1 MYFPS
6 PLPTTRLSISTSALP
21 IGPSTPPRPTS
32 LKPSSSR
39 NSKGKFKESLGGVL
53 EEEGEEVV
61 SIVCGFEPGIYEEG
75 SGIWAV
81 LGREEV
87 SIWSIRVSLYPLLL
101 TIDKANHLI
110 CIRSLK

>member
-21 IGPSTPPRPTS
+21 VGPSAPTRPAP
-32 LKPSSSR
+32 LKASSSR

-61 SIVCGFEPGIYEEG
+61 SIINGFQVDIFEEG

-87 SIWSIRVSLYPLLL
+87 SIWSIRVS
-101 TIDKANHLI
+101 IFSSCVECSHI
-110 CIRSLK
+110 